1 MDGFLLGT
9 VSARGIRIVSQV
21 LPQIKNNAVSHK
33 GID

>member
-9 VSARGIRIVSQV
+9 RARGIRIVSQV
-21 LPQIKNNAVSHK
+21 LPQIKNNAISQK

>member
-21 LPQIKNNAVSHK
+21 LPQIKNNKKKKK